1 MLSLGLNLLLEP
13 LLFLCGS
20 RDLRPLL
27 TPLPQ
32 RFLQRLQQKNK
43 LLNPERNL
51 LFNQLKINNRIVAG
65 VRHG

>member
-20 RDLRPLL
+20 RNLRPLL

-51 LFNQLKINNRIVAG
+51 LFIQK
-65 VRHG
+65 